1 MSTAGEVI
9 YICIRT
15 HGTVIPNAEDREKG
29 VLASEIISYLQV
41 DPAEL
46 IVNKFNIACPGKTGF
61 NLSPECV
68 EASRLLGMY
77 RTRKSPGVTSEEM
90 TDSLLQVYEESIPT
104 RHVNDTANI
113 KEVQKANLE
122 NHTSEAISRD
132 VVCSRLG
139 PTIETNETDFTNKMF
154 LSDLDSSVGLCSI
167 DVLNGP
173 HKGENIIDRKFFIEN
188 ELASLDISHKY
199 YQNYL
204 DGRVWGTILDK
215 TDGEPKEPGEP
226 REPALDKAGDI
237 CQVLNQISLFELFVL
252 LKYLGMTNVYIID
265 PSCAVNYRGW
275 ELGNKRVDRLM
286 TDQCSKYVWPE
297 KNPESTIEPVIFPMF
312 RRNKNR
318 SVKDSRGGKTRKNKR
333 KKYCNKTKRHYKK
346 YKKNKTK
353 RRYKIKLSN

>member
-15 HGTVIPNAEDREKG
+15 HGAVIPNDEDREKG

-41 DPAEL
+41 DPAKL

-68 EASRLLGMY
+68 EASRLLGMHY
-77 RTRKSPGVTSEEM
+77 TRRSLGVTSEEM
-90 TDSLLQVYEESIPT
+90 TESLLQIYEESIPK

-132 VVCSRLG
+132 VVCSGLG
-139 PTIETNETDFTNKMF
+139 PTFETNETDFTNKMF
-154 LSDLDSSVGLCSI
+154 LSDLVSSAELYTI

-173 HKGENIIDRKFFIEN
+173 FKGQNIIDRKFFIEN

-204 DGRVWGTILDK
+204 DDRVWGTILDAE
-215 TDGEPKEPGEP
+215 DGEVV
-226 REPALDKAGDI
+226 LDKAGEI
-237 CQVLNQISLFELFVL
+237 RQVLNKISLSELLVI

-265 PSCAVNYRGW
+265 PSCGVNLRAW

-286 TDQCSKYVWPE
+286 TSQCSRYVWPE
-297 KNPESTIEPVIFPMF
+297 KNPESTIEPLIFPTI
-312 RRNKNR
+312 RRGENR
-318 SVKDSRGGKTRKNKR
+318 RVKDSRGGKTRKNKR

-353 RRYKIKLSN
+353 RRYKK